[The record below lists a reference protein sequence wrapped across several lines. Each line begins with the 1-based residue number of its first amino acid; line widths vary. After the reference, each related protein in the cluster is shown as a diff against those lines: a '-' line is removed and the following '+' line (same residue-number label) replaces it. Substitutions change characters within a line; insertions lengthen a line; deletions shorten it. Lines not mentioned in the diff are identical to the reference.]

1 MQVSDIEMLTN
12 YDNLQ
17 TGDIIL
23 CHGYNPKGLDP
34 GIDGVIEFFTHSP
47 WEHAA
52 IIIRDPWWTK
62 LPKGLYIYQSGD
74 GPNGYVDVLNGKRC
88 GVTLNHF
95 NDFMQN
101 RQHIYVRKLSG
112 VEWSNDVKTEFV
124 KYFNESHGKP
134 YDTNLCSWLAAGFN
148 SFFCCKCCNYCIPKT
163 DKTFWCSALVGF
175 IYVKM
180 GWIDEKTDW
189 SSLTPEDLAVIVANN
204 QYNLSKITNIKK

>member
-1 MQVSDIEMLTN
+1 MQIYDISLVEN
-12 YDNLQ
+12 YDDLN

-52 IIIRDPWWTK
+52 IVIRDPWWTK

-112 VEWSNDVKTEFV
+112 VQWTNDVKTEFV

-134 YDTNLCSWLAAGFN
+134 YDTNWCSWLAAGCN
-148 SFFCCKCCNYCIPKT
+148 SFFCCKCCNCCIPKT

-180 GWIDEKTDW
+180 GWIDKKTDW
-189 SSLTPEDLAVIVANN
+189 SSLTPEDLAVIVTNN
-204 QYNLSKITNIKK
+204 QYKLSKITNIKK

>member
-1 MQVSDIEMLTN
+1 MQVYDISLVEN
-12 YDNLQ
+12 YDDLNS
-17 TGDIIL
+17 GDIIL

-52 IIIRDPWWTK
+52 IVIRDPWWTK

-112 VEWSNDVKTEFV
+112 VQWTNDVKTEFV

-134 YDTNLCSWLAAGFN
+134 YDTNWCSWLAAGCN
-148 SFFCCKCCNYCIPKT
+148 SFFCCKCCNCCIPKT

-189 SSLTPEDLAVIVANN
+189 SSLTPEDLAIIVSNK